1 MISVT
6 TVLGNVRKDEK
17 LREVHQAL
25 CQKGQCEKI
34 TVSRLESRRARIR
47 KTTDKGTDVGITLEP
62 GTVLRNGD
70 VLYHSSDKMITV
82 ELEPENVAVLTFK
95 REDII
100 DDELFEVAVKMG
112 HAIGNLHRP
121 IKVEGEKVFLPIQ
134 ADSEI
139 ELLNKTFAHILDH
152 ITITKD
158 KMVFEPDEGL
168 YTHEH

>member
-1 MISVT
+1 LISVA

-17 LREVHQAL
+17 LREEYQAL
-25 CQKGQCEKI
+25 CKKGQCEKI
-34 TVSRLESRRARIR
+34 TVSRLESRRARMR
-47 KTTDKGTDVGITLEP
+47 KTTDKGTDVGMTLEP
-62 GTVLRNGD
+62 GTILRNGD
-70 VLYHSSDKMITV
+70 VIYHSNDKMITV

-95 REDII
+95 RENAEE
-100 DDELFEVAVKMG
+100 DELFEVAVKIG

-134 ADSEI
+134 ADSEM

-152 ITITKD
+152 LTITKD
-158 KMVFEPDEGL
+158 KMVFEPEEGL

>member
-1 MISVT
+1 LISVT
-6 TVLGNVRKDEK
+6 TVLGNVRRDEK
-17 LREVHQAL
+17 FREAHQAL
-25 CQKGQCEKI
+25 CQRGQCEKI
-34 TVSRLESRRARIR
+34 IVGRLESRRVRMR
-47 KTTDKGTDVGITLEP
+47 KTTDKGTDMGIALEP

-70 VLYHSSDKMITV
+70 VLYNSNEKMITV

-95 REDII
+95 REDAT
-100 DDELFEVAVKMG
+100 DDELFEVAVKIG

-134 ADSEI
+134 AGSEI

>member
-1 MISVT
+1 M
-6 TVLGNVRKDEK
+6 
-17 LREVHQAL
+17 
-25 CQKGQCEKI
+25 
-34 TVSRLESRRARIR
+34 R

-62 GTVLRNGD
+62 GTILRNGD
-70 VLYHSSDKMITV
+70 VLYHSTDKIITV

-95 REDII
+95 RETA
-100 DDELFEVAVKMG
+100 DDELFEVAVKIG

-139 ELLNKTFAHILDH
+139 ELLNKVFAHILDH
-152 ITITKD
+152 LTITKD
-158 KMVFEPDEGL
+158 RMVFEPDEGL